1 MGIFNNLFEKKD
13 KVSVQFID
21 ASNDQIIGK
30 TEMAVDQL
38 PATFSVPTTM
48 HIDNKDWSV
57 EQAIPENSEDF
68 AKSGK
73 LVLKMRKIEYV
84 NPQDIWYTIPT
95 IENSFPNLVATA
107 PFGDFSIQIHGD
119 DWLQQEL
126 ISSNNANEVEQML
139 EQIRESASES
149 NENGEIISY
158 KNCYVRNFQAEKI
171 TDKIY
176 LQDIQKYL
184 EADKVGSLAFVND
197 YDGFADKCFVI
208 EALGTYFYGQLND
221 DNSLQTF
228 AIYDIGSVN
237 DSQKLQLFAKN
248 MNLNFV
254 DWVGMYQI
262 Q

>member
-1 MGIFNNLFEKKD
+1 MGIFNNLFGKKD

-30 TEMAVDQL
+30 TEMALDQL
-38 PATFSVPTTM
+38 PTTFSVATTM
-48 HIDNKDWSV
+48 HIKDTDWNV
-57 EQAIPENSEDF
+57 EQAIPENSEEF
-68 AKSGK
+68 GKSGK
-73 LVLKMRKIEYV
+73 LILKLRKIEYV
-84 NPQDIWYTIPT
+84 EPNDIWYTIPT

-107 PFGDFSIQIHGD
+107 PFGDFSIEIHGD
-119 DWLQQEL
+119 DWLQQEF
-126 ISSNNANEVEQML
+126 ISSKNAELIEQML

-158 KNCYVRNFQAEKI
+158 KNCYVRNFKAIKI
-171 TDKIY
+171 TDNIY
-176 LQDIQKYL
+176 LHDIQKYL
-184 EADKVGSLAFVND
+184 EADKLGSLVFSND
-197 YDGFADKCFVI
+197 YHGFADKTFVI
-208 EALGTYFYGQLND
+208 EALGTYFYGQLHD

-237 DSQKLQLFAKN
+237 DSQKLQVFAKE

-262 Q
+262 E